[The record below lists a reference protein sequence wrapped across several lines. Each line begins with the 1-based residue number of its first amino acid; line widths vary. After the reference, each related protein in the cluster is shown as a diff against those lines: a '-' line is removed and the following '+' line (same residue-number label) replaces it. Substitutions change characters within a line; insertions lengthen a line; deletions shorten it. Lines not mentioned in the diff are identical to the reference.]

1 MARLRIP
8 AQTHEN
14 LVREDDVQSS
24 SERAFGL
31 VFGVVFTLVGLLPL
45 WHAAMPRW
53 WSLALGA
60 TFAALAM
67 LWPRALA
74 PLNYLWFKFG
84 LLLHAVVNP
93 VVMALLFFTTVT
105 PIALIMRAAGKD
117 PLRLKLDPDAPTYWI
132 SRDPPGPAP
141 DTMPRQF

>member
-1 MARLRIP
+1 MVDSKSP
-8 AQTHEN
+8 AQTHESFTRGDE
-14 LVREDDVQSS
+14 VRSS

-31 VFGVVFTLVGLLPL
+31 VFGAVFTLAGLSPL
-45 WHAAMPRW
+45 WHAATPRW

-60 TFAALAM
+60 VFVALAL
-67 LWPRALA
+67 LWPRALS

-93 VVMALLFFTTVT
+93 IVMAFLFFTTVT

-117 PLRLKLDPDAPTYWI
+117 PLRLKFDPDAPTYWI
-132 SRDPPGPAP
+132 NREPPGPAP
-141 DTMPRQF
+141 DTMRRQF